1 MMNQNL
7 IKQKQRVVFKLAAV
21 GALMAGIL
29 AQSAQAA
36 IALDRTRVVFDGSQ
50 KTMSLNISNQNK
62 NLPYLAQGWIEDEQ
76 GNKIQSPFTVLP
88 PVQRVEPGKPS
99 QVKIQALPAAKQLPQ
114 DRETLYYFNLREIPP
129 RSDKPNTLQ
138 IALQTRIKMFYRPDA
153 IAPVRNAQP
162 WQEKLTLSKQGDKY
176 EVHNPTPYYVTIV
189 EASTRKQGNAVA
201 GFTPLMLAPKS
212 SAPMSVSAAVL
223 GTSPVLTYINDY
235 GGRPQLVFRCGGSE
249 CQVVP
254 EKK

>member
-1 MMNQNL
+1 MNQNL
-7 IKQKQRVVFKLAAV
+7 IKQKQRVIFKLAAV

-99 QVKIQALPAAKQLPQ
+99 QVKIQALPVAKQLPQ

-212 SAPMSVSAAVL
+212 SAPMSVSAAAL
-223 GTSPVLTYINDY
+223 GSSPVLTYINDY
-235 GGRPQLVFRCGGSE
+235 GGRPQLVFHCGGSE